1 MAVMAMKDR
10 GRPVRIL
17 LVEDNYGDVLLTRHA
32 FAKSTIKNEI
42 TVARDGE
49 EAMAILHREGAHAE
63 MPLPD
68 LVLLDLNLPKMDGKE
83 VLAAIKSDG
92 KLRQLPVIILSSSRA
107 EQDVAKSYDL
117 NANSYLIKPI
127 DLQNFYTVVEAIES
141 FWINLVVISDE
152 PRHG

>member
-1 MAVMAMKDR
+1 MTVMAMKDR
-10 GRPVRIL
+10 NRPVRIL
-17 LVEDNYGDVLLTRHA
+17 LIEDNYGDVLLTKHA
-32 FAKSTIKNEI
+32 FAKAKMANEI

-49 EAMAILHREGAHAE
+49 EAMAMLRHEGAHAT

-83 VLAAIKSDG
+83 VLAAIKGDSA
-92 KLRQLPVIILSSSRA
+92 LRALPVIILSSSRA

-127 DLQNFYTVVEAIES
+127 DLDSFYTVVQAIES

-152 PRHG
+152 SAT

>member
-1 MAVMAMKDR
+1 MAVMAMKDKNR
-10 GRPVRIL
+10 AVRIL
-17 LVEDNYGDVLLTRHA
+17 LVEDNYGDVLLTKHA
-32 FAKSTIKNEI
+32 FAKAKIANEI

-49 EAMAILHREGAHAE
+49 EAMAMLHHEGAYTA

-83 VLAAIKSDG
+83 VLAAIKSDDR
-92 KLRQLPVIILSSSRA
+92 LRHLPVIILSSSRA

-127 DLQNFYTVVEAIES
+127 DLENFYGVVQAIES
-141 FWINLVVISDE
+141 FWINLVVSPDGNA
-152 PRHG
+152 HG